1 MQLVAQDVYKT
12 VIDGLAE
19 VYSCLVTLLEPLMVF
34 TQLVG
39 EIRLSKC
46 ILLLYYANVYSSNA
60 TVNTLTLSTESSTN
74 VL

>member
-12 VIDGLAE
+12 VTDKLAE

-39 EIRLSKC
+39 EIRTSKC
-46 ILLLYYANVYSSNA
+46 IVLLYYVAIWVQKC
-60 TVNTLTLSTESSTN
+60 VQ
-74 VL
+74 